1 MGLPG
6 ISLDKQKVRNES
18 TETAELVRVKEE

>member
-6 ISLDKQKVRNES
+6 ISLDKQKVQFES
-18 TETAELVRVKEE
+18 ADAAELVRVKVE